1 MHRRTLGLVQVSL
14 SGGVGRGAWGV
25 GRGGGGTADPPATA
39 PCGRRCPV
47 VLVVS
52 RGALPDSRACPG
64 LSLAADAGS
73 CGSDSG
79 VFAAVTITDHSDDHN
94 VNTQYQLGHA

>member
-1 MHRRTLGLVQVSL
+1 M
-14 SGGVGRGAWGV
+14 WGV
-25 GRGGGGTADPPATA
+25 GHGAGGGGTADPPATA

-64 LSLAADAGS
+64 LSLSEGVGHGAWGVGRGAGVRLTHLPQLHVD
-73 CGSDSG
+73 C
-79 VFAAVTITDHSDDHN
+79 AV
-94 VNTQYQLGHA
+94 QLY

>member
-1 MHRRTLGLVQVSL
+1 MW
-14 SGGVGRGAWGV
+14 GVGRGAW
-25 GRGGGGTADPPATA
+25 GGGTADPPATA

-64 LSLAADAGS
+64 LSLSEGVGCGAWGVGRGAG
-73 CGSDSG
+73 G
-79 VFAAVTITDHSDDHN
+79 VGRG
-94 VNTQYQLGHA
+94 YG